1 MLNETQS
8 TLGQKTA
15 YEELYNPNLLFPI
28 ARSRNRQT
36 IGINEKLPFMG
47 VDIWNA
53 YELSWLN
60 PRGKPEIA
68 LGQFIIPADSPMLVE
83 SKSFKLYLNSFNQTK
98 VTSKETLLKT
108 LTEDLSTACQA
119 PISIKLLTPIEFA
132 QEKIIELSGVCID
145 HLDIEIAEYHLDP
158 TRLVVEKNQAPIE
171 ETLISHLLKSN
182 CLVTGQ
188 PDWGS
193 LHIHYAG
200 KPIRHESLL
209 RYIIGFRQHTEFSEH
224 CVERIFTDIMHH
236 CKPSKLSVYA
246 RYTRRGGLDINPFR
260 TNFTGPLPQN
270 IRTARQ

>member
-1 MLNETQS
+1 MLDETHS
-8 TLGQKTA
+8 PLNQKTA
-15 YEELYNPNLLFPI
+15 YEEHYNPSLLFPI
-28 ARSRNRQT
+28 PRSRNRLT
-36 IGINEKLPFMG
+36 IGVKKTLPFMG

-60 PRGKPEIA
+60 QRGKPEIA
-68 LGQFIIPADSPMLVE
+68 LAQFIIPADSPMLVE

-98 VTSKETLLKT
+98 VASKEALLDILIK
-108 LTEDLSTACQA
+108 DLNAAYESSIT
-119 PISIKLLTPIEFA
+119 IKLLTPREFA

-145 HLDIEIAEYHLDP
+145 HLDIEVEEYRLDP
-158 TRLVVEKNQAPIE
+158 TSLEVEEDQAPIE
-171 ETLISHLLKSN
+171 ETLTSHLLKSN

-193 LHIHYAG
+193 LHIHYVG

-209 RYIIGFRQHTEFSEH
+209 RYIIGFRQHTEFGEH
-224 CVERIFTDIMHH
+224 CVERIFMDIMQH
-236 CKPSKLSVYA
+236 CAPSKLSVYA